1 MGRLGAMRYKND
13 VWPHN
18 PRVYTIEYRR
28 EVVARKVP
36 FGRYCLQ
43 DLGPTRRV
51 MKGEGEFVGQG
62 AYDEFKKLASVFYG
76 EGPGLL
82 VHPVWQAAKAYFA
95 ALSLKQKPRADYVS
109 YSFEFWEC
117 YDGYQEGLK
126 EIVRETVGTGSTG
139 IGSAA
144 GSGMAYHTVIVGETL
159 WSISLLYGTTV
170 ENLVKLNPQIKNP
183 NLIYPGEQVRVK

>member
-1 MGRLGAMRYKND
+1 MGKLAAMRYKNY

-82 VHPVWQAAKAYFA
+82 IHPVWQSAKAYFA
-95 ALSLKQKPRADYVS
+95 ALSLKQEPRADYVS
-109 YSFEFWEC
+109 YAFEFWEC

-126 EIVRETVGTGSTG
+126 EIAGETTSAGSTG
-139 IGSAA
+139 SSTE
-144 GSGMAYHTVIVGETL
+144 SGTAYHTVIVGETL

-170 ENLVKLNPQIKNP
+170 EALVKLNPQIKNP

>member
-1 MGRLGAMRYKND
+1 MDMGKLAAMRYKNY

-82 VHPVWQAAKAYFA
+82 VHPVWQSAKAYFA
-95 ALSLKQKPRADYVS
+95 ALSLKQEPRADYVS
-109 YSFEFWEC
+109 YAFEFWEC

-126 EIVRETVGTGSTG
+126 EIAGETTSAGSTG
-139 IGSAA
+139 
-144 GSGMAYHTVIVGETL
+144 SGAESGAAYHTVIVGETL
-159 WSISLLYGTTV
+159 WSISLRYGTTV
-170 ENLVKLNPQIKNP
+170 EALVKLNPQLKNP
-183 NLIYPGEQVRVK
+183 NLIYPGEQVRIK

>member
-1 MGRLGAMRYKND
+1 MGRLAAMRYKNY

-43 DLGPTRRV
+43 NLGPTRRV

-82 VHPVWQAAKAYFA
+82 VHPVWQSAKAYFA
-95 ALSLKQKPRADYVS
+95 ALSLKQEPRADYVS

-117 YDGYQEGLK
+117 YDGYQEGLR
-126 EIVRETVGTGSTG
+126 EIAGETGGTVDTGS
-139 IGSAA
+139 SAENGA
-144 GSGMAYHTVIVGETL
+144 AYHTVIVGETL
-159 WSISLLYGTTV
+159 WSISLLCGTTV
-170 ENLVKLNPQIKNP
+170 EALVKLNPQIKNP

>member
-1 MGRLGAMRYKND
+1 MGKLAAMRYKNY

-82 VHPVWQAAKAYFA
+82 VHPVWQSAKAYFA
-95 ALSLKQKPRADYVS
+95 ALSLKQEPRADYVS
-109 YSFEFWEC
+109 YAFEFWEC

-126 EIVRETVGTGSTG
+126 EIAGETTSAGSTG
-139 IGSAA
+139 SSTE
-144 GSGMAYHTVIVGETL
+144 SGTAYHTVIVGETL

-170 ENLVKLNPQIKNP
+170 EALVKLNPQIKNP